1 MQPEYRPHIYLA
13 SNSPRRREL
22 LDRIGVHYAWMD
34 PGVDEVPGE
43 DESPEVF
50 VLRMALEKA
59 RAGYRSL
66 DEDPEREPL
75 PVMGADTV
83 VVLDNEILGK
93 PRSREHGLEML
104 QSLAGNTHRVLT
116 GVALADDREATRL
129 SVSHVTFREVERA
142 EIERYWATGEP
153 QDKAGGYAIQGRAA
167 VFVEHLEGS
176 YSGVMG
182 LPLFETAQLLDEFEI
197 DYQRH
202 W

>member
-1 MQPEYRPHIYLA
+1 MQPEYRPHLYLA

-22 LDRIGVHYAWMD
+22 LDRIGVHYAWLNPD
-34 PGVDEVPGE
+34 VEETPGE

-50 VLRMALEKA
+50 VLRLALDKA
-59 RAGYRSL
+59 RAGYQSL
-66 DEDPEREPL
+66 QDKPERERL

-83 VVLDNEILGK
+83 VVLDNDILGK

-104 QSLAGNTHRVLT
+104 QSLSGTTHRVLT
-116 GVALADDREATRL
+116 GVALVDDREATRL
-129 SVSHVTFREVERA
+129 SVSHVTFREISRA
-142 EIERYWATGEP
+142 EIERYWETGEP

-167 VFVEHLEGS
+167 VFVEHMEGS

-182 LPLFETAQLLDEFEI
+182 LPLFETAQLLEEFEI